1 MVKNNFHNLEIKLG
15 IKIPAEIKSFF
26 ELYNNYGDY
35 GLVLCDDE
43 TILEFETI
51 LLNQEIEIEEKL
63 FPILDNENGD
73 FAAIYLDGELE
84 GMICFIEHDEPDL
97 SPDYISIWSLFESV
111 KKAIDLS
118 NEDGLD
124 FYDLEKELPL
134 FGNQIIKQ
142 DFSEIKSKLF
152 LEFKSCSKPMMKR
165 ELAFKILKL
174 VDEYDYKYIKEKF
187 LKTDDMWIQERAI
200 NTLQISF
207 KQNYIKDIFEILDEE
222 KVNPLL
228 AMAGILRQDKRLKN
242 SLWMNK
248 FQKQFPKISKYYIQ

>member
-1 MVKNNFHNLEIKLG
+1 
-15 IKIPAEIKSFF
+15 
-26 ELYNNYGDY
+26 
-35 GLVLCDDE
+35 
-43 TILEFETI
+43 
-51 LLNQEIEIEEKL
+51 
-63 FPILDNENGD
+63 
-73 FAAIYLDGELE
+73 
-84 GMICFIEHDEPDL
+84 
-97 SPDYISIWSLFESV
+97 
-111 KKAIDLS
+111 
-118 NEDGLD
+118 
-124 FYDLEKELPL
+124 
-134 FGNQIIKQ
+134 
-142 DFSEIKSKLF
+142 
-152 LEFKSCSKPMMKR
+152 MMKR